1 MPEIGKKMEEAVFT
15 PALAGA
21 IDAGVI
27 GFSTAGTMLWNA
39 LQKDKSWVWAFGEL
53 LVTILIGSSLKVGRV
68 RDIAFGIESGAIAT
82 LLMPVFYAIQ
92 GQKTTG
98 ARVGGPA
105 VRPSSLPVLTLT
117 TPPQKGVGS
126 TTQPVPRGVS
136 VLDI

>member
-1 MPEIGKKMEEAVFT
+1 MPEIGKRVEEAVFT
-15 PALAGA
+15 PALAGT

-39 LQKDKSWVWAFGEL
+39 LQKDKSWMWAFGEL

-82 LLMPVFYAIQ
+82 LLMPVFYAVQ

-98 ARVGGPA
+98 ARVEGP
-105 VRPSSLPVLTLT
+105 VIQPTSTSSV
-117 TPPQKGVGS
+117 PQKGVGVNR
-126 TTQPVPRGVS
+126 QPVPRGVS
-136 VLDI
+136 VGVSVLDI